1 MALQVDCC
9 RVGLGFVPVKSQTTF
24 YKFSLR
30 SNGADKAVANRHTLI
45 TERTVCLCK
54 TRGKGSMSVP
64 RWAGAVLCL
73 VYAACGGPQ
82 NAPQA
87 LVQPHKANEPS
98 VKLSLSQFVL
108 GPGDE
113 LTVVVFRNP
122 DMTRKVKVMPDGTF
136 SYPFLGELK
145 AAGVGVTD
153 LRQKITQALSKY
165 FVDPQVSIEITALK
179 SRKVFVLGE
188 VKQPGVF
195 LLEGPTSA
203 IEAISKA
210 GGFTQQATSRSV
222 VLFRQDG
229 GRAYATKLNVE
240 RALRKG
246 EVAQNVALQPG
257 DVLYIPTS
265 FVTDVDR
272 FMMHVSS
279 IIAPLVFTEFGIVL
293 GPTVKNVLEGSFTGS
308 SNTTPAASISSH

>member
-1 MALQVDCC
+1 MGLS
-9 RVGLGFVPVKSQTTF
+9 RWVGG
-24 YKFSLR
+24 
-30 SNGADKAVANRHTLI
+30 G
-45 TERTVCLCK
+45 
-54 TRGKGSMSVP
+54 
-64 RWAGAVLCL
+64 LCL
-73 VYAACGGPQ
+73 AFIACAGPQ
-82 NAPQA
+82 KAPPV
-87 LVQPHKANEPS
+87 LVQPDKASEPS

-108 GPGDE
+108 GAGDE

-136 SYPFLGELK
+136 SYPFLGEIK
-145 AAGVGVTD
+145 AAGIGVTE

-210 GGFTQQATSRSV
+210 GGFTQHATSKSV
-222 VLFRQDG
+222 VLFRQED
-229 GRAYATKLNVE
+229 GRAYATKLNVD

-246 EVAQNVALQPG
+246 EVAQNIALQPG

-293 GPTVKNVLEGSFTGS
+293 GPTVKNIFEGKFTGQ
-308 SNTTPAASISSH
+308 SNTAPAASISNQ